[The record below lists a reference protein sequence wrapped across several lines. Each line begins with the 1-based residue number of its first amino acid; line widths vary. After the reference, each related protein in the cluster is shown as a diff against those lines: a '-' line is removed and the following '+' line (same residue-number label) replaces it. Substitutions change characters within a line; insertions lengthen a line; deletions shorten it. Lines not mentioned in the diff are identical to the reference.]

1 MTKLFKTIVVDPPW
15 LERGGGRITR
25 GAQRHYELMDKAAI
39 IRTVTQCNHWNEI
52 DDDAHLYLWVTNN
65 HLPEGL
71 EVMSALG
78 FKYVTNVC
86 WSKDRM
92 GLGQYF
98 RGQHEICLFGTRGK
112 GYNVRT
118 ADKTI
123 STVVSAP
130 RTGHSVK
137 PDAFYSMVECR
148 SLGPH
153 LDMFG
158 RRNRPGWTVWGD
170 EAPAS
175 ELEIEVELET
185 PSADVFG
192 APV

>member
-1 MTKLFKTIVVDPPW
+1 MSDLFKTIVVDPPW

-25 GAQRHYELMDKAAI
+25 GAQRHYELMDKATI
-39 IRTVTQCNHWNEI
+39 IKAVTQCEHWNEL
-52 DDDAHLYLWVTNN
+52 DDDVHLYLWVTNN

-86 WSKDRM
+86 WHKDRM

-98 RGQHEICLFGTRGK
+98 RGKHELCLFGTRGK

-123 STVVSAP
+123 STVVSA
-130 RTGHSVK
+130 RRIQHSRK
-137 PDAFYSMVECR
+137 PDEFYAMVERR
-148 SLGPH
+148 SDGPY

-158 RRNRPGWTVWGD
+158 RRHRRGWVVWGD
-170 EAPAS
+170 EAPEAT
-175 ELEIEVELET
+175 VEEESNVVDIT
-185 PSADVFG
+185 G

>member
-1 MTKLFKTIVVDPPW
+1 MDLFKTIVMDPPW
-15 LERGGGRITR
+15 MERGGGRITR

-39 IRTVTQCNHWNEI
+39 IRTVTQSEHWNDI

-65 HLPEGL
+65 HLPNGL

-86 WSKDRM
+86 WAKDRH

-98 RGQHEICLFGTRGK
+98 RGQHELCLFGTRGK

-123 STVVSAP
+123 STVVNAK
-130 RTGHSVK
+130 RTEHSRK
-137 PDAFYSMVECR
+137 PDEFYSMVERR
-148 SLGPH
+148 STGPY

-158 RRNRPGWTVWGD
+158 RRGRLGWTVWGD
-170 EAPAS
+170 EAPTG
-175 ELEIEVELET
+175 EPEVEEVEMEDGVT
-185 PSADVFG
+185 G
-192 APV
+192 API